1 MENKE
6 FVDNEKRF
14 GGESGEL
21 HFETKGKDP
30 QEAFKDRENNDLA
43 KSIEK
48 YMPIGSVVKLE
59 GNFNKYM
66 IIGFDCK
73 TKEEKMM
80 DYLACDYPYG
90 VNEEHRVTLFNH
102 SQIDKIYHI
111 GFVNNQERAF
121 KKKYADKDDIN
132 NKSI

>member
-21 HFETKGKDP
+21 HFDTKGKDP

-48 YMPIGSVVKLE
+48 YMPI
-59 GNFNKYM
+59 
-66 IIGFDCK
+66 
-73 TKEEKMM
+73 
-80 DYLACDYPYG
+80 
-90 VNEEHRVTLFNH
+90 
-102 SQIDKIYHI
+102 
-111 GFVNNQERAF
+111 
-121 KKKYADKDDIN
+121 
-132 NKSI
+132 